1 LSKGKLEI
9 ENLGV
14 VDYIIQKIFTG
25 IIGGRLQVAS
35 GRLQLAPF
43 RLSRRRK
50 FFWVTIPAKQ
60 AVQE

>member
-35 GRLQLAPF
+35 GR
-43 RLSRRRK
+43 
-50 FFWVTIPAKQ
+50 
-60 AVQE
+60 